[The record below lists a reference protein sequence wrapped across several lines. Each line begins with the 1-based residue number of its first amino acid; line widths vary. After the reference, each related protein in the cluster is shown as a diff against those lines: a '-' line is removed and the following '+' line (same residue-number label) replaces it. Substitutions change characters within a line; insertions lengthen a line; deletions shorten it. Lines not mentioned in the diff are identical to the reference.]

1 MSIVGRQRIQVDS
14 TASSTTGNALATAS
28 LMQARN
34 RAILSLDFQ
43 SLSLFRIAF
52 AAFLLG
58 HFFLVDRVDNAVFYG
73 EAGLVPFATLIQ
85 HSFLGYAALTP
96 ALKAFEAIGFPVLL
110 PVVLPLSVIAIAL
123 GYRTRWAIA
132 VTFVFETYLYWRNP
146 YVKSGAEDLA
156 HLLLLWCLF
165 LPLDRY
171 WSIDAAMD
179 RRPRDRPF
187 PLLPVLAL
195 RLQIASLY
203 VFPALFK
210 LASNEWIDGTAVLWS
225 LADNIFG
232 GRPIGLLLIAHIAP
246 LLVAVN
252 YATIALQ
259 LAFPFLIYSPW
270 RNDLTR
276 AFALGAAVTMHV
288 SFIFC
293 LTIGPFPYVSII
305 ALLPLVPDAWIV
317 CILRRRRERL
327 GCVVIFFE
335 PGCDF
340 CEKVS
345 LLLRE
350 FLLSPTASVLPAY
363 ADGKALCL
371 LRTHNS
377 WVVRDAEGCLRLKS
391 AAMAYL
397 LRQNP
402 VLAPCGRLLA
412 RWPADRLYD
421 VIGAHRKGFGRV
433 TALLLSF
440 RSPPA
445 IGRGANALCGALAL
459 LALTINVTD
468 VRLPAFL
475 SHSTTPLRFVERTPL
490 WLLLLAVDA
499 QVWQRWP
506 LFAPPPHWQ
515 RTYRIVATTADG
527 SDYFDLMAQLT
538 EPWFRAMLDG
548 RIAFSDARWL
558 KYFTQFD
565 VLKSGDWEAFG
576 AYLCR
581 VAQSVRPA
589 SRSVTS
595 IELSTQTQPWNDT
608 PVAGMPPDQ
617 HRSFDC
623 REI

>member
-1 MSIVGRQRIQVDS
+1 MSGTSVS
-14 TASSTTGNALATAS
+14 ASAS
-28 LMQARN
+28 ASFLEENDRS
-34 RAILSLDFQ
+34 ILSLDFQ

-52 AAFLLG
+52 AGFLLA
-58 HFFLVDRVDNAVFYG
+58 HFFFVDRVDYAIYYSD
-73 EAGLVPFATLIQ
+73 AGLVPFATLVE
-85 HSFLGYAALTP
+85 HGFLGYAALTP
-96 ALKAFEAIGFPVLL
+96 ALKAFEAIGLPVLL

-210 LASNEWIDGTAVLWS
+210 LASSAWVDGTATIWS

-232 GRPIGLLLIAHIAP
+232 GRPISLFLIAHMAP

-259 LAFPFLIYSPW
+259 LAFPFLVYCPW

-276 AFALGAAVTMHV
+276 GFALGAAATMHL

-293 LTIGPFPYVSII
+293 LTIGPFPYVSLV

-317 CILRRRRERL
+317 RALRRRRERL
-327 GCVVIFFE
+327 GRVMIFFE

-340 CEKVS
+340 CEKAS

-350 FLLSPTASVLPAY
+350 FLLSPTASVLPAD

-371 LRTHNS
+371 LRAHNS
-377 WVVRDAEGCLRLKS
+377 WVVRDPEGSLRLKS

-397 LRQNP
+397 LQQNP
-402 VLAPCGRLLA
+402 VLAPCGWLLV

-421 VIGAHRKGFGRV
+421 VIGAHRKGLGRA

-440 RSPPA
+440 RTPPA
-445 IGRGANALCGALAL
+445 IHSSANALCGALAL

-475 SHSTTPLRFVERTPL
+475 SHSATPLRFVERTPL

-538 EPWFRAMLDG
+538 EPWFRVLPDG

-558 KYFTQFD
+558 KYFTQLD
-565 VLKSGDWEAFG
+565 ILKSGDWEAFG

-581 VAQSVRPA
+581 VAQSVRLA
-589 SRSVTS
+589 SKSVTS

-608 PVAGMPPDQ
+608 PVAGMPADQ

-623 REI
+623 REAKFANTIH